1 MFTEGGDGLLAEGTA
16 VNRVIAAIRAAIQSA
31 DGTAAILAKN
41 GIELYS
47 DETFTQKLTKG
58 VLESGKTYSYRV
70 ILNENYKPGTQTEAS
85 VSGKL
90 SAMSLIQ
97 I

>member
-1 MFTEGGDGLLAEGTA
+1 MNVTGGTKKVETDGHASFTSTGVLTITPKAIGKTKLPVFTEGGDGLLAEGTA

-47 DETFTQKLTKG
+47 DETFTQKLTK
-58 VLESGKTYSYRV
+58 RRF
-70 ILNENYKPGTQTEAS
+70 
-85 VSGKL
+85 
-90 SAMSLIQ
+90 
-97 I
+97 